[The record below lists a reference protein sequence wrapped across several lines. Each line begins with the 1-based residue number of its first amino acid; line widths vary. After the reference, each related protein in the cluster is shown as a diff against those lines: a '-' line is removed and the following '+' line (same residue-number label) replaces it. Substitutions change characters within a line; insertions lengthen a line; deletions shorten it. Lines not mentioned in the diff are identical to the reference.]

1 MTSFKVN
8 CSILIEQTF
17 KRIPTSTL
25 LLVYE
30 DQRAFLQFEGF
41 NRELVKQ
48 STYQK
53 FGEQLSIY
61 EYGHL
66 QYMVSFQSQFDISQF
81 IALSGF
87 HAYSEQSAQVE
98 QLSVNIEDLI
108 EIIQHEGFSEYVD
121 SVERVLLSL
130 MK

>member
-53 FGEQLSIY
+53 FGEQLSIC

-66 QYMVSFQSQFDISQF
+66 QYVVSFQSQFDISQF

-98 QLSVNIEDLI
+98 QSVNIEDLI